1 MAPNPAT
8 LDESTFPRVLEAVRG
23 GEQWAAEVLYRD
35 VHPRVLRFLRSCEPR
50 SADDL
55 AGEVWLAMARGLATF
70 EGDLGSFRAWVFS
83 IARRRLADLRRT
95 AVRRRTD
102 PVDPTDH
109 LVANLHDDVEVE
121 AVVVDGIGAQEA
133 VDLIARLLPDDQ
145 AEVLLLRVLGGLE
158 VAHVAEIMDRTPNW
172 VRVTQ
177 HRALR
182 KLAKHF
188 PPESAMAVMPANHE
202 TI

>member
-1 MAPNPAT
+1 MAQNPAT
-8 LDESTFPRVLEAVRG
+8 IDESTFPRVLEAVRT
-23 GEQWAAEVLYRD
+23 GEQWAAELLYRD
-35 VHPRVLRFLRSCEPR
+35 MHPRVLRFLRSTEPR
-50 SADDL
+50 AADDL
-55 AGEVWLAMARGLATF
+55 AGEVWLAMARGVATF

-95 AVRRRTD
+95 AARRRTD

-109 LVANLHDDVEVE
+109 LVVSLHDDVEVE
-121 AVVVDGIGAQEA
+121 ALVVDDIGAQEA
-133 VDLIARLLPDDQ
+133 ADLIARLLPEDQ
-145 AEVLLLRVLGGLE
+145 AEVLLLRVIGGLD
-158 VAHVAEIMDRTPNW
+158 VAQVAELMERTPNW

-182 KLAKHF
+182 KLANHF
-188 PPESAMAVMPANHE
+188 PPESAMAVMPAHHE